1 MDTNDTGYE
10 INYLPF
16 YRGSDEKFID
26 RVQQYVGTND
36 KVLHFGEDFD
46 LDTINHLFQQYSFG
60 LCMRFHSI
68 LLAVKNSLPIVA
80 IEYDF
85 KSEMLLKEAG
95 LEEMGIRY
103 GIRKGEFF
111 GEETDIEDGTLLK
124 LDERMQ
130 RDRDDFIKKSLSFS
144 KKKKIEVLANYQ
156 NIFRIIGI

>member
-1 MDTNDTGYE
+1 
-10 INYLPF
+10 
-16 YRGSDEKFID
+16 
-26 RVQQYVGTND
+26 
-36 KVLHFGEDFD
+36 
-46 LDTINHLFQQYSFG
+46 
-60 LCMRFHSI
+60 MRFHSI